1 MLAPERYKG
10 LQSGTHFE
18 LSLEGGYPVLGAGVG
33 GHFRRTYRDWWA
45 FGRAGGF
52 GEGGKMEGVM
62 ARRSLREGENEV
74 RVTKVPR
81 VPGFWPKSIKHLS
94 RK

>member
-18 LSLEGGYPVLGAGVG
+18 LSLEDGYPVLGAGVG
-33 GHFRRTYRDWWA
+33 GHFRRTDRDWWA

-52 GEGGKMEGVM
+52 GEGGKII
-62 ARRSLREGENEV
+62 L
-74 RVTKVPR
+74 T
-81 VPGFWPKSIKHLS
+81 SIHDYWKNHSFDLY
-94 RK
+94 